1 MSLEYIKELV
11 NNKYIE
17 LYNIKDEEEKAKN
30 LEEFIYDSLD
40 KYNKNKVMYF
50 IKELFDI
57 DVQYIEEDIHKENTQ
72 LNICRNDNEF
82 KKEVHNLYKT
92 CIICDIGDCHKSAYE
107 VAHIWDFAKCDSN
120 ESKYDVNNGIL
131 LCANMHKY
139 FDSKC
144 GLLKFELISNINS
157 DTNNT
162 NMCKVVFCE
171 SISDSSYYK
180 KYNGKQIKFNKKN
193 IMYLEKKNLE
203 QSNNNKTICI

>member
-1 MSLEYIKELV
+1 
-11 NNKYIE
+11 
-17 LYNIKDEEEKAKN
+17 
-30 LEEFIYDSLD
+30 
-40 KYNKNKVMYF
+40 MYF

>member
-17 LYNIKDEEEKAKN
+17 LYNIKDVEEKAKN